1 MQSNIPKIIG
11 IVMCGGKG
19 SRMKKHSQTEKTMI
33 KLGKRRM
40 VEYIIDSL
48 KNTKFF
54 LKIVLN
60 TTKQSPRTKAFLV
73 KKYGKD
79 YPTIEFCETGGNGYS
94 LDLKSLLIK
103 FSDFIIFFVPAD
115 LPLLSQYDINNI
127 LRSCKF
133 QYPCNSI
140 IIEKSFIENLGIK
153 PSISFTYRNKDYC
166 YSGITIF
173 NPRKIS
179 NLENNIPERFIV
191 QNQIGI
197 AVNVNEKT
205 DLEIVRR
212 MMQTRNI

>member
-11 IVMCGGKG
+11 VIMCGGKG
-19 SRMKKHSQTEKTMI
+19 SRMKKYSQTEKTMI
-33 KLGKRRM
+33 KVGKRRM
-40 VEYIIDSL
+40 VEYIIDSF

-54 LKIVLN
+54 FKIVLN
-60 TTKQSPRTKAFLV
+60 TTKQSPRTKDFLV

-79 YPTIEFCETGGNGYS
+79 FPNIEFYETGGNGYS

-103 FSDFIIFFVPAD
+103 FSDFIIFVVPAD
-115 LPLLSQYDINNI
+115 LPLLSQYDVTNI

-140 IIEKSFIENLGIK
+140 IIEKTFVESLGIK

-179 NLENNIPERFIV
+179 NLENNIQERFIV

>member
-1 MQSNIPKIIG
+1 
-11 IVMCGGKG
+11 VMCGGKG
-19 SRMKKHSQTEKTMI
+19 SRMKKHSKTEKTMI
-33 KLGKRRM
+33 RLGKRRM

-79 YPTIEFCETGGNGYS
+79 FPNIEFCETGGKGYS
-94 LDLKSLLIK
+94 LDLKLLLIK